1 MTLQVPTST
10 RGDQLGPTAHTG
22 LCTRTGNTHNLPAA
36 PGHMQSETRGGGGE
50 AVGRGPA
57 PLQSHYLS
65 GKGEGSSRGEA
76 HGQLPRRELP
86 GRLVGEVSRLAG
98 DHAEEQGEE
107 GRQPRLGQ
115 QDGQTD
121 DAQRKT
127 EEGDVRGQSAAE
139 SSEVGGEAWPGPPLQ
154 RPGAGRSWGHLG
166 FRDPR
171 NPNPT
176 TVLVGMQGVCWVQP
190 GAELLWPQESAFTR
204 GD

>member
-1 MTLQVPTST
+1 MTLKVPTST
-10 RGDQLGPTAHTG
+10 RGDQLGPMAHTG
-22 LCTRTGNTHNLPAA
+22 VCTQKGTRTTCRLP
-36 PGHMQSETRGGGGE
+36 RGTYRVRRWEG
-50 AVGRGPA
+50 VGRGAA

-107 GRQPRLGQ
+107 GRQPWLGR
-115 QDGQTD
+115 QDRQTQT

-127 EEGDVRGQSAAE
+127 EEGDVRDQLAAE
-139 SSEVGGEAWPGPPLQ
+139 SSEVGGEAWPGPPPW
-154 RPGAGRSWGHLG
+154 RPGAGCSWGHLG
-166 FRDPR
+166 LRDPR

-176 TVLVGMQGVCWVQP
+176 TVLVGMQGVRWVQP
-190 GAELLWPQESAFTR
+190 
-204 GD
+204 